1 MSLILVLIAFALGGI
16 LKGATGAGA
25 PVIAVP
31 VMTLF
36 FGAPFAVAVFAIP
49 NLVTNIWQGW
59 HFRKHALTGPLTLH
73 FALAGALGA
82 GLGSFMLAWLPT
94 EALTLTVALSVLAYV
109 GFRAWH
115 PGWRLSL
122 ARAEKLAA
130 PMGVLGGILQG
141 AAGLS
146 APVSLSF
153 LNALKLERPQFIVTI
168 SVFFFAMALV
178 QVPLLVS
185 LGLLTGERFLISCL
199 ALIPLTAAMPL
210 GAWLARRIS
219 ASTFDRVILGLLVL
233 LSLRLIWQAVIG

>member
-1 MSLILVLIAFALGGI
+1 MSLILVLIAFGLGGI

-25 PVIAVP
+25 PIIAVP

-36 FGAPFAVAVFAIP
+36 FGAPFAVAVFSIP

-59 HFRKHALTGPLTLH
+59 HFRQHRLPGPLMLH

-82 GLGSFMLAWLPT
+82 GLGSLMLAWLPT

-109 GFRAWH
+109 AFRALR

-122 ARAEKLAA
+122 ARAETLAA

-153 LNALKLERPQFIVTI
+153 LNAIKLERPQFIVTI
-168 SVFFFAMALV
+168 SVFFFAMAVV
-178 QVPLLVS
+178 QVPMLAG
-185 LGLLTGERFLISCL
+185 LGILTGERFLLSCL
-199 ALIPLTAAMPL
+199 ALIPLVAAMPL
-210 GAWLARRIS
+210 GAWLARCLS
-219 ASTFDRVILGLLVL
+219 AQTFDRVILALLTV
-233 LSLRLIWQAVIG
+233 LSLRLIWQTVAG

>member
-1 MSLILVLIAFALGGI
+1 MDITLVIIAFALGGI

-36 FGAPFAVAVFAIP
+36 FGAPFAVAVFSIP

-59 HFRKHALTGPLTLH
+59 AYRAHVVKGPLMLR
-73 FALAGALGA
+73 FAVAGALGA

-109 GFRAWH
+109 GFRAAR
-115 PGWRLSL
+115 PGWTL
-122 ARAEKLAA
+122 ALHRAEKLAA

-153 LNALKLERPQFIVTI
+153 LNAIRLERAQFIITI
-168 SVFFFAMALV
+168 SVFFLAMALV
-178 QVPLLVS
+178 QVPLLAV
-185 LGLLTGERFLISCL
+185 LGILTAERFVLSCL
-199 ALIPLTAAMPL
+199 ALVPLMAAMPL

-219 ASTFDRVILGLLVL
+219 ARMFDLVILVLLL
-233 LSLRLIWQAVIG
+233 ILSLRLIWQAAFG

>member
-1 MSLILVLIAFALGGI
+1 MDITLVIIAFALGGI

-31 VMTLF
+31 VMTIF
-36 FGAPFAVAVFAIP
+36 FGAPFAVAVFSIP

-59 HFRKHALTGPLTLH
+59 AYRAHVVKGPLMLR
-73 FALAGALGA
+73 FAVAGALGA

-109 GFRAWH
+109 GFRAAR
-115 PGWRLSL
+115 PGWTL
-122 ARAEKLAA
+122 ALHRAEKLAA

-153 LNALKLERPQFIVTI
+153 LNAIRLERAQFIITI
-168 SVFFFAMALV
+168 SVFFLAMALV
-178 QVPLLVS
+178 QVPLLAV
-185 LGLLTGERFLISCL
+185 LGILTAERFLLSCL
-199 ALIPLTAAMPL
+199 ALIPLMAAMPL

-219 ASTFDRVILGLLVL
+219 PLMFDRVILVLLFM
-233 LSLRLIWQAVIG
+233 LSLRLIWQAVFG

>member
-1 MSLILVLIAFALGGI
+1 MSLILVIIAFALGGI

-31 VMTLF
+31 VMTIF

-59 HFRKHALTGPLTLH
+59 VYRHHVPKGPLMLR
-73 FALAGALGA
+73 FAVAGALGA
-82 GLGSFMLAWLPT
+82 GVGSFMLAWLPS
-94 EALTLTVALSVLAYV
+94 EMLMLTVAFSVLAYV
-109 GFRAWH
+109 GFRTLRPDWVLVMH
-115 PGWRLSL
+115 K
-122 ARAEKLAA
+122 AERLAA

-153 LNALKLERPQFIVTI
+153 LNALKLDRPQFIVTI

-178 QVPLLVS
+178 QIPLLTV
-185 LGLLTGERFLISCL
+185 LGILTGERFLLSCL
-199 ALIPLTAAMPL
+199 ALIPLMAAMPL

-219 ASTFDRVILGLLVL
+219 ASAFDRVILGLLL
-233 LSLRLIWQAVIG
+233 ILSLRLIWQALAG

>member
-25 PVIAVP
+25 PIIAVP

-36 FGAPFAVAVFAIP
+36 FGAPFAVAVFSIP

-59 HFRKHALTGPLTLH
+59 HYRRHRVRGPLTLH
-73 FALAGALGA
+73 FAVAGALGA

-94 EALTLTVALSVLAYV
+94 EALNLTVALSVLAYV
-109 GFRAWH
+109 VFRGLR
-115 PGWRLSL
+115 PGWALSL
-122 ARAEKLAA
+122 SRAEKLAA
-130 PMGVLGGILQG
+130 PMGILGGILQG

-153 LNALKLERPQFIVTI
+153 LNAIKLERPQFIVTI

-178 QVPLLVS
+178 QIPLLTG
-185 LGLLTGERFLISCL
+185 LGILTGERFLISCL
-199 ALIPLTAAMPL
+199 SLIPLMAAMPL

-219 ASTFDRVILGLLVL
+219 ASTFDRVILALLTL